1 MKARVAVISGSSR
14 GIGKAIAIELAR
26 EGYQVV
32 VNYHK
37 AKQGAEEVLNQIQ
50 AEGGTGIIVG
60 ADVSSSAGAQ
70 QLIDAATNSFGQI
83 DVLVNN
89 AGVNKD
95 QLMLKIGDKEWQQI
109 IDSNLGSAFY
119 CSRGALKNMVRKR
132 YGRIISISSIVG
144 LEGNAGQAHYAAA
157 KSGLLGFTCSL
168 AKEYGRRG
176 ITANLVAPGYIQTD
190 MTAALNEVQ
199 RAHIAEGIALGRL
212 GTPDDVAGVVAF
224 LASPRADYINGA
236 VIRVDGGLSSM

>member
-1 MKARVAVISGSSR
+1 MNERVAVISGSSR
-14 GIGKAIAIELAR
+14 GIGKAIALELAR

-32 VNYHK
+32 INYHK
-37 AKQGAEEVLNQIQ
+37 GKQGAEDVLEKIQ

-60 ADVSSSAGAQ
+60 ADVGSSAGAQ
-70 QLIDAATNSFGQI
+70 RLIDAATDSFGKI

-95 QLMLKIGDKEWQQI
+95 QLMLKIGDEEWQQI

-119 CSRGALKNMVRKR
+119 CSRSALKSMVRKR
-132 YGRIISISSIVG
+132 YGRIINISSVVG
-144 LEGNAGQAHYAAA
+144 LGGNAGQAHYAAA

-176 ITANLVAPGYIQTD
+176 ITANLIAPGYIQTD
-190 MTAALNEVQ
+190 MTAALNEGQ
-199 RAHIAEGIALGRL
+199 RDRIAEGIALGRL
-212 GTPDDVAGVVAF
+212 GTPADVAGVVAF
-224 LASPRADYINGA
+224 LASSRADYINGA
-236 VIRVDGGLSSM
+236 VIRVDGGLSSI